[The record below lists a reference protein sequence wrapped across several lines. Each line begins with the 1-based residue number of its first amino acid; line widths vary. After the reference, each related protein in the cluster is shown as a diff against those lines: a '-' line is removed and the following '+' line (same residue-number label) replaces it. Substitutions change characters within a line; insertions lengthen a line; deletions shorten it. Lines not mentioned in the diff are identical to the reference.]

1 MKFSNL
7 KYAFLLAFATFL
19 TLSLSAQ
26 KFYVGVQGGYSY
38 ATNSGQLG
46 LINTEGSDN
55 TTKIEMVKG
64 GLGQGFNTALT
75 FGYSLSDVLAIEL
88 GANYVFNSSEVT
100 DNYNSE
106 FSSGNSTSVIAAQM
120 VQVAPKVVFNLNS
133 ASKFNPYLKVGATLG
148 IGKITST
155 SESTDISNFGS
166 QTFESLSESELEVT
180 GGLAFGFNAGI
191 GGNYA
196 INDRI
201 SIFSELS
208 LLSMSY
214 APNKTELTKYE
225 IDGNDLL
232 SDFSTSEKE
241 TVFVDEIEYNFNSPQ
256 NENEPVEQLK
266 IYLPFNNISLN
277 IGLKISL

>member
-7 KYAFLLAFATFL
+7 KYAFLLAFSTFL
-19 TLSLSAQ
+19 TLSVSAQ

-46 LINTEGSDN
+46 LTNSEESDN
-55 TTKIEMVKG
+55 TIKIEMIKG

-75 FGYSLSDVLAIEL
+75 LGYSLSDVVAIEL

-100 DNYNSE
+100 DNYSSE

-120 VQVAPKVVFNLNS
+120 IQVAPKVVFNLNS
-133 ASKFNPYLKVGATLG
+133 ESKFNPYLKVGATLG

-155 SESTDISNFGS
+155 TESTDISNFGS
-166 QTFESLSESELEVT
+166 QTFEFSSEDEFEIT

-201 SIFSELS
+201 SIFSELN

-214 APNKTELTKYE
+214 APTKGEVTKYE
-225 IDGNDLL
+225 LDGNDEL
-232 SDFSTSEKE
+232 SNLSTSEKE
-241 TVFVDEIEYNFNSPQ
+241 TIFVDEIEYDFNGSQ
-256 NENEPVEQLK
+256 NENEPAEQLK
-266 IYLPFNNISLN
+266 MYLPFNNISLN
-277 IGLKISL
+277 VGLRISL